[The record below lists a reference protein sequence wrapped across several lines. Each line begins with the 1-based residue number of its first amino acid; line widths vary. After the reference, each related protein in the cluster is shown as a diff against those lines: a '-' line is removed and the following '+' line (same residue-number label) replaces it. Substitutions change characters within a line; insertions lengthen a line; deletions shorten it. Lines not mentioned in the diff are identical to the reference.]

1 MSTLAKDRVSE
12 VKYFFREMAF
22 SPQRMVGS
30 MRLALSIA
38 LATLVLL
45 ILQPPAYTIA
55 PSIYMLFLVPH
66 DTPKRCL
73 GGLVQCL
80 GAALTGT
87 VVALMLVIITDNH
100 PMARVVGLAICTFLA
115 TYFFRASVVPLAS
128 LSFGSITFMVISLW
142 EIQIRAEQVL
152 HLSLWP
158 LGTLSTVAL
167 CSLAVEF
174 LLNRSDPLMALRREM
189 RARFEALEQLSFL
202 FATSA
207 GEEQFRRQAMK
218 LKRYAVAGE
227 GPMQSLLE
235 RIKNEHAIST
245 ASLKNLEKRT
255 LLLTR
260 LLDLGAAFSL
270 YNGFAPVGSERL
282 ERIRLALS
290 AAREERFEDLATIFG
305 VPERHSSELNRFE
318 RALCELVDTTAPAA
332 DNAAPVCHAR
342 SAHAPRRSWLVPDA
356 FTNPAYF
363 SYAFKLSLCGTICYV
378 IYNGVGWPGISTAYF
393 TVLFTGLT
401 TTGATNRK
409 LLFRLIG
416 STIGGLFLGIG
427 CLAFVFPNIESVTGF
442 LLVIATVTFIGA
454 WVAASPYFSY
464 IGLQIAFSFYLLAF
478 ERLSAPTELTPARDR
493 LLGIALGLIVMF
505 LIFDQVHPERTVDT
519 MRRTLARILH
529 AEAELVRAMA
539 QESAALVP
547 SPECIALR
555 RQIEQLVAAE
565 HSYAEV
571 VSYEREPDR
580 TADMAISDEILT
592 AMSTSGDLMLNI
604 SAWPQDAGAQSSD
617 RTLIAARENLATGLH
632 SLARSLEQYPSQVID
647 GQRKAE
653 YSLPRVQVPWR
664 DFVKDATDCYNKL
677 QMFCESV
684 ASAHV

>member
-1 MSTLAKDRVSE
+1 MSTFGQQVVSD
-12 VKYFFREMAF
+12 VKYFFRDMGF
-22 SPQRMVGS
+22 SPQRMAGS
-30 MRLALSIA
+30 MRLALSVA
-38 LATLVLL
+38 LAVLVLL
-45 ILQPPAYTIA
+45 ILQPPVYTIA

-66 DTPKRCL
+66 DTPKRCF
-73 GGLVQCL
+73 GGLLQCL
-80 GAALTGT
+80 SGALIGT
-87 VVALMLVIITDNH
+87 LVALSLVIVTENH
-100 PMARVVGLAICTFLA
+100 PMARVLGLAVCTFVA

-128 LSFGSITFMVISLW
+128 LSFGSLSFMVISFW
-142 EIQIRAEQVL
+142 EMQVRAERVL

-158 LGTLSTVAL
+158 LGTLSIVAL
-167 CSLAVEF
+167 CSLAVEY
-174 LLNRSDPLMALRREM
+174 LLNRSDPLMTLRREM
-189 RARFEALEQLSFL
+189 KARFEALEQQCFL
-202 FATSA
+202 FTTGA

-218 LKRYAVAGE
+218 LKRYAVTGQ
-227 GPMQSLLE
+227 GPMQALLE
-235 RIKNEHAIST
+235 RIKNEQAIPI
-245 ASLKNLEKRT
+245 ASLKSLQKRT

-270 YNGFAPVGSERL
+270 HNGFAPIGTERL
-282 ERIRLALS
+282 ERIRLALT
-290 AAREERFEDLATIFG
+290 AAHEERFEDLATIIG
-305 VPERHSSELNRFE
+305 LPDQQSGELNRFE
-318 RALCELVDTTAPAA
+318 RALRELADTTPLAS
-332 DNAAPVCHAR
+332 DNAAVCYVP
-342 SAHAPRRSWLVPDA
+342 STHAPRRSWVVPDA

-409 LLFRLIG
+409 LLFRVVG
-416 STIGGLFLGIG
+416 STIGGLILGIG

-442 LLVIATVTFIGA
+442 LFVIAAVTFIGA

-519 MRRTLARILH
+519 MRTTLARIFH
-529 AEAELVRAMA
+529 AEAALVRAMA
-539 QESAALVP
+539 HESAALVP

-555 RQIEQLVAAE
+555 TKIEQLVAAE
-565 HSYAEV
+565 HSYSEV

-580 TADMAISDEILT
+580 TADMAISNEILT

-604 SAWPQDAGAQSSD
+604 GAWPQDADTQASNG
-617 RTLIAARENLATGLH
+617 TLASLREALANGLH
-632 SLARSLEQYPSQVID
+632 LLAHSLEQPAWTFEDWQQNNEDRPFVPLRVK
-647 GQRKAE
+647 QPEFAE
-653 YSLPRVQVPWR
+653 NAL
-664 DFVKDATDCYNKL
+664 DCYRRL
-677 QMFCESV
+677 QNFCQGV
-684 ASAHV
+684 VSARV